1 MDTNEKLT
9 AAILNARQ
17 RRDSKA
23 KDLAATAD
31 WLSRRMAD
39 LAERLCANDG
49 RIGSSNLSNLPTQI
63 EQGVAEL
70 NELNRTLERLE
81 WIAKDGD

>member
-9 AAILNARQ
+9 AAILITRTQ
-17 RRDSKA
+17 RDCKA
-23 KDLAATAD
+23 KEVAATAD
-31 WLSRRMAD
+31 WLSRRMTE
-39 LAERLCANDG
+39 LAERARANDG
-49 RIGSSNLSNLPTQI
+49 RIGSPNLGNLPTQI